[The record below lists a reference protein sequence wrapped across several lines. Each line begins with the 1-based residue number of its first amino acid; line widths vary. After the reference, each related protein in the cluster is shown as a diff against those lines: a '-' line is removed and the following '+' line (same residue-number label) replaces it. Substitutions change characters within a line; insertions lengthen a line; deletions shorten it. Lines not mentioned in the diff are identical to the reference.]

1 VIIYNLF
8 PLLAGK
14 FARWQEHIDRA
25 ARMGFDWVFVNPVQ
39 RTGSSHSLYSIAD
52 YFELNPAF
60 VDGPDP
66 SRGFEQLREA
76 IGSAQGAGLSMMT
89 DLVINHC
96 ASDGP
101 LTKTHPEWFVREK
114 GKIANAYCVEKGEK
128 KYWMDLALFDHKHT
142 RDPEGLFD
150 YFVRAVELLLELG
163 FRGFRCD
170 AAYQVSPAFW
180 KRLIARIRSRAPHAV
195 FVAETLGCTP
205 AQMVHTA
212 SAGFDWIFNSSKW
225 WDFDAPWLHKQ
236 YELTRKLAPS
246 IGFPESH
253 DTDRLMAETGNEAA
267 LKQLYLFS
275 ALFSA
280 GVMVPMGFEF
290 GFRKRL
296 DVVRTRP
303 EDWEQ
308 PSTDL
313 RSFIGDVNRLKR
325 SYPVFS
331 EEGRLRFLEHENPR
345 VLVMWKN
352 SKRSGQEGLVI
363 LNKDTDRRQVFWVE
377 SLSRYLLD
385 SQPLRCVS
393 PENPLDF
400 VAQPFHYELRPGEA
414 VVLVTEPRQRATG

>member
-1 VIIYNLF
+1 MIIYNLF
-8 PLLAGK
+8 PLLAGT
-14 FARWQEHIDRA
+14 FPRWQEHIDRA

-52 YFELNPAF
+52 YFALNPAF

-76 IGSAQGAGLSMMT
+76 VQQARGVGLSMMT
-89 DLVINHC
+89 DLVVNHS

-101 LTKTHPEWFVREK
+101 LTRTHPEWFVREN
-114 GKIANAYCVEKGEK
+114 GKIANAFCVEKGEK
-128 KYWMDLALFDHKHT
+128 KYWMDLALFDHKKT
-142 RDPEGLFD
+142 SDPEGLFD
-150 YFVRAVELLLELG
+150 YFVRVVELLLELG

-170 AAYQVSPAFW
+170 AAYQVSSAFW
-180 KRLIARIRSRAPHAV
+180 KRLIRRIRSRSPHAV

-205 AQMVHTA
+205 AQTLRTA

-236 YELTRKLAPS
+236 YELTRTLAPS

-253 DTDRLMAETGNEAA
+253 DTARLMAETGNEAA

-308 PSTDL
+308 SSTDL
-313 RSFIGDVNRLKR
+313 RTFIEAVNRLKR
-325 SYPVFS
+325 SWPVFS
-331 EEGRLRFLEHENPR
+331 EEGRLRFLKHENPR
-345 VLVMWKN
+345 VLVMWKT
-352 SKRSGQEGLVI
+352 SKQRAQEGLVI
-363 LNKDTDRRQVFWVE
+363 LNKDTDRRQTFWAQ
-377 SLSRYLLD
+377 SLSRYMLD
-385 SQPLRCVS
+385 SRPLRCVS
-393 PENPLDF
+393 PENPLDV

-414 VVLVTEPRQRATG
+414 VVLVTEPQ